1 VVAVPVPDVVV
12 LVDPDAPVVVLVVE
26 FFEFFAVAPW
36 LVLFELFADVVLV
49 GVGAFVVLVFGVAGP
64 CPPWLACVVGEA

>member
-1 VVAVPVPDVVV
+1 VPVPDVVV

-26 FFEFFAVAPW
+26 LFAVAPW

>member
-1 VVAVPVPDVVV
+1 VVPVPVPDVVV

-36 LVLFELFADVVLV
+36 VVLFELFADVVL
-49 GVGAFVVLVFGVAGP
+49 VGAFVVLVFGVAGP